1 MELPELISQI
11 SAYMGQL
18 VQRYGSLGIAAAMFA
33 ESAGLPFASAV
44 VFLTAGTMI
53 FSGKAP
59 FWMVFLAST
68 TGITLGSIFS
78 YSMGYLGSFMGK
90 FIKTSIFRRNNIE
103 ADRLQALR
111 RSKVYLLWERY
122 GSFSIFMGQ
131 FWGVTRT
138 FISFPAGAMH
148 MNMLLFVVYTALGGA
163 IFSLFAIGFSIL
175 ITGAAGLLLKYVRL
189 ILSLAPWVWFALV
202 LLTGLLAL
210 LYRRLGLKISLL
222 PLWRRFRERFLRNGK

>member
-1 MELPELISQI
+1 
-11 SAYMGQL
+11 
-18 VQRYGSLGIAAAMFA
+18 
-33 ESAGLPFASAV
+33 
-44 VFLTAGTMI
+44 MI

-59 FWMVFLAST
+59 FWVVFLAST

-78 YSMGYLGSFMGK
+78 YCMGYLGSFAGK
-90 FIKTSIFRRNNIE
+90 FIKTSIFRRKDMP
-103 ADRLQALR
+103 ADRRQALR
-111 RSKVYLLWERY
+111 RSKVYRLWERY

-148 MNMLLFVVYTALGGA
+148 MNMLLFIVYTALGGA
-163 IFSLFAIGFSIL
+163 VFSLFAIGFSIL

-189 ILSLAPWVWFALV
+189 ILSLPPWVWLVLV
-202 LLTGLLAL
+202 LLAGMLTW

-222 PLWRRFRERFLRNGK
+222 PLWRRFRERFLGNGK

>member
-1 MELPELISQI
+1 MELQELINQI
-11 SAYMGQL
+11 IVYTGQL

-44 VFLTAGTMI
+44 VFLTSGSMI

-59 FWMVFLAST
+59 FWKVFLAST

-78 YSMGYLGSFMGK
+78 YCMGYAGSFMGR
-90 FIKTSIFRRNNIE
+90 FIKTSFFRCNGIQE
-103 ADRLQALR
+103 DRRPALR
-111 RSKVYLLWERY
+111 RSKVYQLWERY
-122 GSFSIFMGQ
+122 GSFSVFMGQ

-148 MNMLLFVVYTALGGA
+148 MNILLFVVYTALGGA
-163 IFSLFAIGFSIL
+163 LFSLFAIGFSIL

-189 ILSLAPWVWFALV
+189 ILSLPPWIWLILAL
-202 LLTGLLAL
+202 LAGILAL
-210 LYRRLGLKISLL
+210 LYRRQGFKISPLL
-222 PLWRRFRERFLRNGK
+222 LWRRFREWFLGDGE